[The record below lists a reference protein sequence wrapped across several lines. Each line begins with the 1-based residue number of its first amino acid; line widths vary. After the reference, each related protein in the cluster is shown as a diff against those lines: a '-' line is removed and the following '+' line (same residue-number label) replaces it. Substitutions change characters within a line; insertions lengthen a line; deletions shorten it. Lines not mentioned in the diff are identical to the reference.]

1 MALDKLVDSGK
12 LDAALGF
19 EAGKIRAKTGG
30 SAQLAFDL
38 ANEKGFGDAIAAI
51 PSYRKETYSFTP
63 SSSGVRTH
71 TFQNPRAPEIPK
83 LIVVRVL
90 PEDMPETPK
99 TMTVH
104 SGGDTLF
111 GPASNANGFD
121 NYNNYEYYYD
131 DSGNFSATY
140 SYAGGY
146 RNGISDDRE
155 TIRVGVRSQTG
166 SVFKSGVTYTVELYY
181 W

>member
-38 ANEKGFGDAIAAI
+38 ASEKGFGDAIAAI
-51 PSYRKETYSFTP
+51 PSYRKETHTFTP
-63 SSSGVRTH
+63 SAGTRTH
-71 TFQNPRAPEIPK
+71 TFTNPRGTEIPK
-83 LIVVRVL
+83 VIIVKVL
-90 PEDMPETPK
+90 PENMPATPT
-99 TMTVH
+99 TMTVY

-111 GPASNANGFD
+111 GPASNSDGYD
-121 NYNNYEYYYD
+121 NYNNYTYYYD
-131 DSGNFSATY
+131 SGGGFSSTFSY
-140 SYAGGY
+140 SGAY

-166 SVFKSGVTYTVELYY
+166 SVFKSGITYTVELYY

>member
-1 MALDKLVDSGK
+1 MALDKLVDSQA
-12 LDAALGF
+12 LDDALDYT
-19 EAGKIRAKTGG
+19 ASRIRAKGG
-30 SAQLAFDL
+30 AVGLIPFDL
-38 ANEKGFGDAIAAI
+38 QNGLGFGDAIDDI

-63 SSSGVRTH
+63 SSGVRTH

-104 SGGDTLF
+104 SGGDTLY

-140 SYAGGY
+140 SYTGGY
-146 RNGISDDRE
+146 RNGISDDRG

-166 SVFKSGVTYTVELYY
+166 SVFKAGVTYTVELYY